1 MEEKNEG
8 PEMENHWFVQV
19 LIGWLLIGFLVWFS
33 AWLISLFVDW
43 VPMFHFSFFGLIC
56 PLVALAF
63 VTANG
68 TPQQPVKGA

>member
-33 AWLISLFVDW
+33 AW